1 MQTTDTP
8 VVRARGV
15 SKKKNF
21 HDIPTPFPAHTGDDP
36 YLFVSYSH
44 EEKAEVYDIIG
55 KLHDKAK
62 FRFWFDAGME
72 TGNDFRQEL
81 YDRIVNSEAILLF
94 VSKTSMASRFC
105 GMEIIVA
112 YQHGKRI
119 FPIFLDKDEGSY
131 EEIVPPPLKIV
142 LEQLQYVNS
151 NDPDLV
157 DKFRM
162 CLPAAAMDRIEEANG
177 VLTACEDYGDTVE
190 IKDTINTIGSEAFRD
205 KHMLRHIRLPETLIA
220 IEAESFRGCSKLESI
235 TIPHLTVRIGE
246 SAFRDCISLRSLS
259 ISNNTIK
266 IGERAFENC
275 SKLEEV
281 SLPEGLTEI
290 YGGVFNS
297 CKALTHIELP
307 SSLTILGESAFSDC
321 DKLKEIRIP
330 EKVTKIDDLVFNG
343 CTKLESI
350 TLNEGLKKI
359 GKSAF
364 KNCSKLTEIS
374 LPRSLSYLSEAPF
387 RGCKMLHSIRVDAKN
402 KYYKSEPTRRDGDDH
417 VLFNKNKSILIA
429 YPAASA
435 FVEYEIPD
443 SVVSICEWAFCESR
457 ELSRITIPDSVQE
470 INEGAFS
477 NCHKLNLVTI
487 PDSVT
492 KIDDCAFRGC
502 SSLSCITIPSS
513 VTEFGWGVF
522 DGCDEHLVVY
532 GEEGS
537 LAERYCANNKI
548 TFKLVEEKEAD

>member
-1 MQTTDTP
+1 MQANESQ
-8 VVRARGV
+8 VVRARNV
-15 SKKKNF
+15 TKKKNF
-21 HDIPTPFPAHTGDDP
+21 QDIPIPFPAHTGEDP

-44 EEKAEVYDIIG
+44 EEKREVYPIIE
-55 KLHDKAK
+55 KLHDKK
-62 FRFWFDAGME
+62 FRFWYDAGME

-81 YDRIVNSEAILLF
+81 YDRIVNSEAVLLF

-119 FPIFLDKDEGSY
+119 FPVFLDKDEGDY
-131 EEIVPPPLKIV
+131 EEIIPAPMKMV

-157 DKFRM
+157 DKIIPY
-162 CLPAAAMDRIEEANG
+162 LPAAAMDRIEEEDG
-177 VLTACEDYGDTVE
+177 VLVACEDHGDTVE
-190 IKDTINTIGSEAFRD
+190 VKEGVVRIKHNAFEKKRS
-205 KHMLRHIRLPETLIA
+205 LRRIKLPETLEV
-220 IEAESFRGCSKLESI
+220 IETESFRGCSSLEAI
-235 TIPHLTVRIGE
+235 AIPQRTTSIGE
-246 SAFRDCISLRSLS
+246 SAFRDCTEMHTLT

-275 SKLEEV
+275 AKLECV

-297 CKALTHIELP
+297 CKSLTSIELP
-307 SSLTILGESAFSDC
+307 PSLTILGESAFSDC
-321 DKLKEIRIP
+321 DHLKEIRIP

-343 CTKLESI
+343 CTALKKIE
-350 TLNEGLKKI
+350 LNEGLKKI

-364 KNCSKLTEIS
+364 KNCGNLTEIV

-387 RGCKMLHSIRVDAKN
+387 RGCKMLRSIRVDAKN
-402 KYYKSEPTRRDGDDH
+402 KYYKSEPTRRDGEYH

-429 YPAASA
+429 YPASSQD
-435 FVEYEIPD
+435 VSYEIPD

-470 INEGAFS
+470 INEGAFA
-477 NCHKLNLVTI
+477 NCQKLNLVTV

-502 SSLSCITIPSS
+502 SSLSCITIPAS
-513 VTEFGWGVF
+513 VSEFGWGVF
-522 DGCDEHLVVY
+522 DGCDEKLVVY

-537 LAERYCANNKI
+537 LIQQYCENNGI
-548 TFKLVEEKEAD
+548 EFKPVIEKEAD

>member
-1 MQTTDTP
+1 MENSALP
-8 VVRARGV
+8 VVRAKGAT
-15 SKKKNF
+15 KKKNF
-21 HDIPTPFPAHTGDDP
+21 HDIPVPFPAHTGEDP

-44 EEKAEVYDIIG
+44 EEKKDVYPIIK
-55 KLHDKAK
+55 KLHDRK
-62 FRFWFDAGME
+62 FRFWYDAGME

-81 YDRIVNSEAILLF
+81 YDRIVNAEAILLF

-119 FPIFLDKDEGSY
+119 FPVFLDKDEGDY
-131 EEIVPPPLKIV
+131 EEIIPAPMKMV

-157 DKFRM
+157 DKILPY
-162 CLPAAAMDRIEEANG
+162 LPAAAMDRIEESDG
-177 VLTACEDYGDTVE
+177 VLMACEDHGDVVE
-190 IKDTINTIGSEAFRD
+190 VKEGVFRIRHNAFENKRS
-205 KHMLRHIRLPETLIA
+205 LRHIRLPETLEV
-220 IEAESFRGCSKLESI
+220 IETESFRGCSSLESI
-235 TIPHLTVRIGE
+235 AIPPRTTSIGE
-246 SAFRDCISLRSLS
+246 SAFRDCTNMHTLTV
-259 ISNNTIK
+259 SNNTIK

-275 SKLEEV
+275 AKLENV

-297 CKALTHIELP
+297 CKSLTSIELP
-307 SSLTILGESAFSDC
+307 SCLTILGESAFSDC
-321 DKLKEIRIP
+321 DHLRMIEIP

-343 CTKLESI
+343 CTALERI

-364 KNCSKLTEIS
+364 KNCCNLTEIV
-374 LPRSLSYLSEAPF
+374 LPRSLSYLSDAPF
-387 RGCKMLHSIRVDAKN
+387 RGCKKLHSIRVDAKN
-402 KYYKSEPTRRDGDDH
+402 KYYKSEPTRRDGNDH
-417 VLFNKNKSILIA
+417 VLFNKNKSVLIA
-429 YPAASA
+429 YPANSA
-435 FVEYEIPD
+435 LVEYEIPD
-443 SVVSICEWAFCESR
+443 SVVSVCEWAFCESR

-477 NCHKLNLVTI
+477 NCQKLNLVTV

-513 VTEFGWGVF
+513 VSEFGWGVF

-537 LAERYCANNKI
+537 LVEEYCMNNKI
-548 TFKLVEEKEAD
+548 MFKPIDEKEAD